1 MNGELD
7 FNESLVERVKCL
19 AGADES
25 VFEEV
30 YQVIQ
35 LTPGAEEFVWALRT
49 MGYKIAVVSGGF
61 NRAPRT
67 EATCGP
73 NPDCVWERGR
83 DEVSVSSVCCPQAAV
98 YGCGGGVDGIAK
110 IEKRRGIS
118 VSSYDDQS
126 HDLPSHPYRVG
137 VTGCVRV
144 QR

>member
-98 YGCGGGVDGIAK
+98 YGCGGGMMGSPKYRNVGESQSVLMMINPMISPPTR
-110 IEKRRGIS
+110 IES
-118 VSSYDDQS
+118 A
-126 HDLPSHPYRVG
+126 
-137 VTGCVRV
+137 
-144 QR
+144 

>member
-61 NRAPRT
+61 NRARSQKLPVAQT
-67 EATCGP
+67 QTVCGR
-73 NPDCVWERGR
+73 EGGMRGQ
-83 DEVSVSSVCCPQAAV
+83 SALCAV
-98 YGCGGGVDGIAK
+98 RKRQYTGAGGDDGIAK
-110 IEKRRGIS
+110 M
-118 VSSYDDQS
+118 
-126 HDLPSHPYRVG
+126 
-137 VTGCVRV
+137 
-144 QR
+144 